1 MNSKNDPTLDFRK
14 PVLTGTMVVVVFFV
28 VLGSW
33 SALAKISSAAIAL
46 GEMSVVSNRK
56 TIQHLEG
63 GIVEHIHVQEG
74 SRVEEGQILIQL
86 STTQPQAN
94 LDQLQARYLAVS
106 AREARLLAERDLKDE
121 ISFPL
126 FLLEQKDDLET
137 AEVISGET
145 NIFLARKES
154 LNSHRAILRQRIAQF
169 KEEIEGLSG
178 EVAAADK
185 QLELLADE
193 IGSMQGLVDKKVLS
207 KQRLLELKRE
217 EADVHGEQNR
227 DQALIARARQNIAEQ
242 ELQILELD
250 SERSNEVVAELRDLQ
265 TLLYELQEKINAA
278 KDVLART
285 DIVSPMAG
293 TVVNLQIHTKG
304 GVIGSR
310 EPLLDIV
317 PAEDKLIV
325 NAQVLPKDIDVV
337 REGLEA
343 RVRLLAFN
351 QRDMLPL
358 MGSVTL
364 VSADRFVDDRTGLTY
379 YLTKVELTENEVEGE
394 NLPEIYPGMQVEV
407 MIVTGQR
414 TALSYLLEPLT
425 RSIRRAFRED

>member
-1 MNSKNDPTLDFRK
+1 M
-14 PVLTGTMVVVVFFV
+14 
-28 VLGSW
+28 
-33 SALAKISSAAIAL
+33 
-46 GEMSVVSNRK
+46 
-56 TIQHLEG
+56 
-63 GIVEHIHVQEG
+63 
-74 SRVEEGQILIQL
+74 
-86 STTQPQAN
+86 
-94 LDQLQARYLAVS
+94 
-106 AREARLLAERDLKDE
+106 
-121 ISFPL
+121 
-126 FLLEQKDDLET
+126 
-137 AEVISGET
+137 
-145 NIFLARKES
+145 
-154 LNSHRAILRQRIAQF
+154 
-169 KEEIEGLSG
+169 
-178 EVAAADK
+178 AAADK

-227 DQALIARARQNIAEQ
+227 ALIARARQNIAEQ